1 MSANTAVGI
10 VLGLILGDAGSH
22 LFEGPGF
29 MTKAARAKDL
39 DAANKIWH
47 KSGQRW
53 QAGGASDGSGPGRYC
68 HGGLRARCH
77 CLLLVECAHLG
88 VELPD
93 WANPVDLVAP
103 GRVN

>member
-10 VLGLILGDAGSH
+10 VLGLILGVAGSH

-29 MTKAARAKDL
+29 MTKAARAKDSTPPTR
-39 DAANKIWH
+39 
-47 KSGQRW
+47 SGTSQVN
-53 QAGGASDGSGPGRYC
+53 DGKPAVLRMGPGPGATVTVGC
-68 HGGLRARCH
+68 ELGCH